1 MAVQKRLHE
10 LCLVLSQETAEVQP
24 CGCRQV
30 NGSTASATRCNR
42 AFLEA
47 YAALVL
53 RRADLAECKTLETKL
68 PRVFW
73 QLRTVS
79 ECRSVTRQAGN
90 SYAPLQPRSAVGLRA
105 VPCLR
110 AVSAA
115 VLKIR
120 AEAHVRAAGL
130 LELDS
135 LKKNSTQR

>member
-1 MAVQKRLHE
+1 MRCKKRRPMRHSE
-10 LCLVLSQETAEVQP
+10 WVS
-24 CGCRQV
+24 CGLGVCKRAYLDAY
-30 NGSTASATRCNR
+30 GSYKARAQASR
-42 AFLEA
+42 ASG
-47 YAALVL
+47 
-53 RRADLAECKTLETKL
+53 CKTLETKKL